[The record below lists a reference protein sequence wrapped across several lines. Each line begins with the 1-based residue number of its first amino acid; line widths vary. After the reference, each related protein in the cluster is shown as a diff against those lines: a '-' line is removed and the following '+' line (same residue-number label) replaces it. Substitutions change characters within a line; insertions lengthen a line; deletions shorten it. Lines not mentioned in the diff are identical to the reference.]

1 VAGPLDELKEDPREL
16 FRELV
21 EWITRPSF
29 GSQSKKEIELKLFE
43 LLYRRRLAEGPVSV
57 ARIAEELT
65 TTRSRARSLLL
76 EVQTRLAARS
86 DAQPRRERLARFV
99 REWPRLGRV
108 EGEGKRLRMVI
119 DDPFLRDLLR
129 NHAYESGIDI
139 DTSFASEIVTLSWPS
154 YVALLESLGGEQ
166 AVEEVVETYAAEV
179 RAALRRSEKRQREFD
194 EAMGEPET
202 RTAKLERAAR
212 FAFDYGLPLA
222 HTAAGIVP

>member
-1 VAGPLDELKEDPREL
+1 MAGPLDELKEDPREL

-43 LLYRRRLAEGPVSV
+43 LLYRARLQEGPVSV

-76 EVQTRLAARS
+76 EVQTRLAARTG
-86 DAQPRRERLARFV
+86 AEPRKERLARFV
-99 REWPRLGRV
+99 KQWPRLGRI
-108 EGEGKRLRMVI
+108 EQDGNRLRMVI

-129 NHAYESGIDI
+129 NHAYESGIDV
-139 DTSFASEIVTLSWPS
+139 DTSFSSEIVTLSWPS
-154 YVALLESLGGEQ
+154 YVALLQSLAGEE
-166 AVEEVVETYAAEV
+166 AVEEVVELFAAEV
-179 RAALRRSEKRQREFD
+179 RASLRRSAKRQAEFD
-194 EAMGEPET
+194 EAMREPET
-202 RTAKLERAAR
+202 DAEKLKRAAK

-222 HTAAGIVP
+222 RTAGFLA

>member
-1 VAGPLDELKEDPREL
+1 MAGPLDELKEDPRAL

-43 LLYRRRLAEGPVSV
+43 LLYRARLQEGPVSV

-76 EVQTRLAARS
+76 EVQTRLAARPDS
-86 DAQPRRERLARFV
+86 EPRKERLARFV
-99 REWPRLGRV
+99 KQWPRLGRI
-108 EGEGKRLRMVI
+108 EQDGNRLRMVI

-129 NHAYESGIDI
+129 NHAYESGIDV
-139 DTSFASEIVTLSWPS
+139 DTSFSSEIVTLSWPS
-154 YVALLESLGGEQ
+154 YVALLQSLAGEE
-166 AVEEVVETYAAEV
+166 AVEEVVELFAAEV
-179 RAALRRSEKRQREFD
+179 RASLRRSAKRQAEFD
-194 EAMGEPET
+194 VAMRDPET
-202 RTAKLERAAR
+202 DAEKLKRAAK

-222 HTAAGIVP
+222 RTVGLGA

>member
-1 VAGPLDELKEDPREL
+1 VAGPLDELREDERPL

-29 GSQSKKEIELKLFE
+29 GSHPKREIELKLFE

-76 EVQTRLAARS
+76 EVQTRLAARE
-86 DAQPRRERLARFV
+86 DAEPRRERLARFV
-99 REWPRLGRV
+99 KQWPRLGRV
-108 EGEGKRLRMVI
+108 ESDGNRLRMVI

-129 NHAYESGIDI
+129 NHAYESGIDV

-154 YVALLESLGGEQ
+154 YVALLESLAGPE
-166 AVEEVVETYAAEV
+166 AVEEVVEVYAAEV
-179 RAALRRSEKRQREFD
+179 RAALKRSERRRREFD
-194 EAMGEPET
+194 EAMREPESDVE
-202 RTAKLERAAR
+202 RLQRAAR
-212 FAFDYGLPLA
+212 FAFEYGLPLA
-222 HTAAGIVP
+222 RTAGLVP